1 VKKDRQSEVGIER
14 REIPPMPEHLASLID
29 GKVADMAGGERRGAE
44 SQF

>member
-1 VKKDRQSEVGIER
+1 
-14 REIPPMPEHLASLID
+14 MPEHLASLLE

>member
-1 VKKDRQSEVGIER
+1 
-14 REIPPMPEHLASLID
+14 MPEHLAELFE